1 MAMNSIN
8 TNVGAMTALQN
19 LATTSTSLQ
28 ATQAHISTGKK
39 ITSAKDNGAIWSI
52 AQGQSSAS
60 SALESTKVS
69 LQRAQS
75 VLDTTLAA
83 GDTIKDLLTQMK
95 QKALSAS
102 DGNIDTATVKKY
114 QDEFNSLA
122 GTIDNV
128 VKAATFDGTNIIDTT
143 AAGYKDIAA
152 IGDATG
158 ATVIGVAKADLS
170 STTLGVPSNTTAW
183 TQDTIVNTAGV
194 ITTTAGTARTASDA
208 VDTALTTLTTTL
220 SAMGVGSKAIDSQ
233 LNFVGKLQDSL
244 DAGVG
249 NLVDADMA
257 KESAKLQS
265 LQTKQQLGVQALS
278 IANSSS
284 SSLLSLF
291 R

>member
-1 MAMNSIN
+1 MNSIN

-28 ATQAHISTGKK
+28 ATQSHISTGKK

>member
-8 TNVGAMTALQN
+8 TNVGAMVALQN
-19 LATTSTSLQ
+19 LATTSTALQ
-28 ATQAHISTGKK
+28 STQAHISTGKK

-52 AQGQSSAS
+52 AQGQASAS

-102 DGNIDTATVKKY
+102 DANIDAATVKKY

-183 TQDTIVNTAGV
+183 TQDTIVAGPP

-233 LNFVGKLQDSL
+233 LSFVGKLQDSL

-278 IANSSS
+278 IANSS
-284 SSLLSLF
+284 
-291 R
+291 